1 MNEVTETSISPI
13 PELTRVADGARSGG
27 SGTIHPNA
35 YHPNA
40 CMVDRISETRYCG
53 WLLHGHPWCGT
64 HGHKCE
70 ELPLLHVDS
79 KGRGS

>member
-1 MNEVTETSISPI
+1 VDKTKNGGGASAPSPQSS
-13 PELTRVADGARSGG
+13 RVADGVRSGG

-35 YHPNA
+35 
-40 CMVDRISETRYCG
+40 CMSSREDGTRYCG

-70 ELPLLHVDS
+70 ELLSLQVLDL